1 MPLWCRYLGCILNN
15 RVFVDR
21 YLVSSFRKE
30 MISAI
35 QIMVFVF
42 QGFGMTETC
51 GIVSVENANFGVRH
65 TGSTGQLVSGVEA
78 QIISVDT
85 LKPLPPTQLGEIWV
99 RGPNMMKGI
108 ELPQSG

>member
-1 MPLWCRYLGCILNN
+1 
-15 RVFVDR
+15 
-21 YLVSSFRKE
+21 

-35 QIMVFVF
+35 QLMVFVF
-42 QGFGMTETC
+42 QGYGMTETC
-51 GIVSVENANFGVRH
+51 GIVSVENTNFGVRH